1 MKSNHKTI
9 VRIIVLALVVIGCAV
24 GAEHFFGDMLSYQ
37 QLSETL
43 HESGPLGVGLFLGA
57 AVVGTA
63 LHLPAYVFL
72 AICFLVYDGISGL
85 FIGLATVVTVFT
97 FHFLFGKMI
106 GDKPLQYIKHPFILK
121 TLHRLEESPLKSVIL
136 LRLMFFMSPP
146 VSLILGVT
154 SLRYRHF
161 IFGSLIGVTLQLTA
175 LFTLVHFSRD
185 TVTGWLK

>member
-1 MKSNHKTI
+1 MKNKHKAI
-9 VRIIVLALVVIGCAV
+9 IRIIVLALVVIGCAV
-24 GAEHFFGDMLSYQ
+24 GAKHIFGDMLSYQ

-43 HESGPLGVGLFLGA
+43 RKSGPAGVVLFLGA

-63 LHLPAYVFL
+63 LHLSAYVFL

-106 GDKPLQYIKHPFILK
+106 GNKPLQYIKHPFILK
-121 TLHRLEESPLKSVIL
+121 TLRRLEESPLKSVIL
-136 LRLMFFMSPP
+136 LRLNVFH
-146 VSLILGVT
+146 VSTHLTHTGVT